1 MLGAVA
7 YIMEKLAFYG
17 KPAKKHY
24 VLENLLKEQSYS
36 KIETIFG
43 LRMPKYRSDI
53 CMFDHTD
60 GLECL
65 IIFLFLS
72 LSYLPLFQE
81 RDNCQFPGTRN
92 QYKSCDLTYTRLGFR
107 AVYINAGLPLEN
119 S

>member
-17 KPAKKHY
+17 KPAKKRY
-24 VLENLLKEQSYS
+24 VLEKLLKEQSYS

-43 LRMPKYRSDI
+43 LSMPKYRSDI

-60 GLECL
+60 GLKFL
-65 IIFLFLS
+65 IFLFLFM
-72 LSYLPLFQE
+72 SYLPLLQG
-81 RDNCQFPGTRN
+81 RDNCQFLGTRN